1 MLTDREIIL
10 RIISSYERVRDD
22 HLRLTELSESMLS
35 FRMADIHFENLSS
48 LPLDTLY
55 GVLSVATGLDE
66 EIIYSFSSETNDSE
80 LQSLEDWDTPD
91 FLELWERWSDK
102 KITSE
107 QFADGIIKY
116 QKLKY
121 ESID

>member
-1 MLTDREIIL
+1 MLKDREIIL

-22 HLRLTELSESMLS
+22 HLKLSELSETMLS
-35 FRMADIHFENLSS
+35 FKMADIHFENLSS

-66 EIIYSFSSETNDSE
+66 EILYTFTKKEFR
-80 LQSLEDWDTPD
+80 LEEIVDRNTPD
-91 FLELWERWSDK
+91 FLELWESWLDK

-107 QFADGIIKY
+107 QFSDGIIEY
-116 QKLKY
+116 QKLKHEY
-121 ESID
+121 FQS